1 MPAISEPSSIPVLN
15 PDIYLNYFPI
25 DVAKQFEFARN
36 FFLVMLGVSTNL
48 DLYQLAK
55 ESLDLFHPP

>member
-15 PDIYLNYFPI
+15 PNIYLNYLPI
-25 DVAKQFEFARN
+25 DVAKQFEFTRN
-36 FFLVMLGVSTNL
+36 IFLVTLGVSINL
-48 DLYQLAK
+48 GLYQLAK